1 MFSLLTKNFFHR
13 KIIKIPATF
22 YKFMSDQIEE
32 RINSIEDRTWGE
44 LPMVQSNTNYNLSY
58 VELENIKDLA
68 NETKVIVR
76 ARVQNIRAKG
86 NMAFLVLR
94 DKYDTA

>member
-1 MFSLLTKNFFHR
+1 
-13 KIIKIPATF
+13 
-22 YKFMSDQIEE
+22 MSDQIEE